1 MSGPPTSPAAVNGP
15 LVAIVDDGRDFVS
28 LHRIPPLPQIDG
40 QTMNVITL
48 EGLPLTYHDPR
59 WHPEVLKHLL
69 IVQGPSLV
77 KNKELR
83 SLGVCRHRCRQRP
96 TPKHGHYDGKPPS
109 ILATRLQAMSRQVGP
124 PIQRSCQRY
133 LRNDHRQESRC

>member
-1 MSGPPTSPAAVNGP
+1 MSGPPRSPAAVNGP
-15 LVAIVDDGRDFVS
+15 LVAIVDDGRAFVS
-28 LHRIPPLPQIDG
+28 LHSIPSLPQIDG
-40 QTMNVITL
+40 QTMNVVTL

-83 SLGVCRHRCRQRP
+83 SLGVCVDTGADRDPHLNMVTMTGNRHRSWQLVC
-96 TPKHGHYDGKPPS
+96 KLC
-109 ILATRLQAMSRQVGP
+109 LAK
-124 PIQRSCQRY
+124 
-133 LRNDHRQESRC
+133 